1 MKICRFNDNRIG
13 VVQGDIVR
21 DVSVALTLLPNLVW
35 PVPLGDLL
43 IEHLPGLLPTIQ
55 RLAQSAPSLPL
66 SEVVLNSPVANP
78 SKIINA
84 PINYQKHIAET
95 KADQDISHGRDMT
108 KTISDWGLF
117 LKANSS
123 LIGAGDEVVL
133 RYPERRIDHE
143 IELAVII
150 GKKCHQIARD
160 DALGVVAG
168 YAIGLDITV
177 RGPELQSFRK
187 SADTFAVCGPWI
199 VTADELDDP
208 SDLDFEL
215 QVNGELRQSANTAQL
230 IYDVPK
236 LIEYASSMYT
246 LYAGDIIFTGTPEGV
261 GPLQPG
267 DIMDCSFDRIGS
279 MQVQVASSY
288 V

>member
-1 MKICRFNDNRIG
+1 M
-13 VVQGDIVR
+13 QGDIVR
-21 DVSVALTLLPNLVW
+21 DVWEALTVLPNLVW

-43 IEHLPGLLPTIQ
+43 IEHLPGLLPTLQ
-55 RLAQSAPSLPL
+55 RLAKSATALPL

-123 LIGAGDEVVL
+123 LVGAGDEVVL

-150 GKKCHQIARD
+150 GKKCHQIAREN
-160 DALGVVAG
+160 ALDVVAG
-168 YAIGLDITV
+168 YAIGLDITI

-215 QVNGELRQSANTAQL
+215 QVNGEVRLSANTAPL
-230 IYDVPK
+230 IYDVP
-236 LIEYASSMYT
+236 
-246 LYAGDIIFTGTPEGV
+246 
-261 GPLQPG
+261 
-267 DIMDCSFDRIGS
+267 
-279 MQVQVASSY
+279 
-288 V
+288 

>member
-1 MKICRFNDNRIG
+1 MAK
-13 VVQGDIVR
+13 
-21 DVSVALTLLPNLVW
+21 
-35 PVPLGDLL
+35 
-43 IEHLPGLLPTIQ
+43 
-55 RLAQSAPSLPL
+55 SAPSLPL

-150 GKKCHQIARD
+150 GKN
-160 DALGVVAG
+160 
-168 YAIGLDITV
+168 AIRLPATMRWV
-177 RGPELQSFRK
+177 
-187 SADTFAVCGPWI
+187 W
-199 VTADELDDP
+199 
-208 SDLDFEL
+208 
-215 QVNGELRQSANTAQL
+215 
-230 IYDVPK
+230 
-236 LIEYASSMYT
+236 
-246 LYAGDIIFTGTPEGV
+246 
-261 GPLQPG
+261 
-267 DIMDCSFDRIGS
+267 
-279 MQVQVASSY
+279 
-288 V
+288 